1 MFIIKNKSIFNIKL
15 FLNERLED
23 EINEERRRWNLKLQ
37 NEINRMET
45 LREKDKKFMKNK
57 LVN

>member
-1 MFIIKNKSIFNIKL
+1 M